1 MKRIFTLIAILVL
14 SYSPTSTL
22 FAQTI
27 PSKKYFDTS
36 LSFEK
41 RAEILVSEMTLD
53 EKISQMVNDA
63 KAIDRLGV
71 PKYNWW
77 SECLHGMARSGKATI
92 FPQAVGLGAT
102 FDPVLMKEITN
113 CISDEARGFYN
124 AAIKRNNRNIY
135 TGLTFYS
142 PNVNIFRDPRWGR
155 GQETYGED
163 PYLTSRMGV
172 AFVEGLQGDD
182 SKYMKAAACAKHY
195 AVHSGPEKFRHGF
208 NALVSTRDLYE
219 TYLPAF
225 KALVKEA
232 KVESVMGAYN
242 RTNGVPCCASQ
253 ELLKNIL
260 RDNWGF
266 KGYVTSDCEALID
279 IYKDH
284 NYASNEVEAAADAI
298 HSGLNLNCGST
309 YNRSLKKAVNQGLI
323 NEKDIDNLLIPLLTT
338 RFKLGLF
345 DPIEDCKY
353 NKISADVV
361 NEPSH
366 RDLAYKAAV
375 ESMVLIK
382 NENNVLPLKKDINYI
397 YVTGPLATSVDAM
410 MGNYFGVNDN
420 IKTYLEGITSRT
432 PNGVSIQYRQ
442 GVLLEQPNINSM
454 DWATGE
460 AAQAD
465 VVVACV
471 GLTWLLEGEEGESIA
486 SNQRGDVTD
495 NSIPQCQID
504 YLRRLKARIVSAP
517 NKKLIVVVSAG
528 SPVNLTEIN
537 EIADA
542 VIYAWYPGEE
552 GGDALADIIY
562 GNVSPSG
569 KTPLTF
575 VKSLDQ
581 LPDFK
586 NYNMDGRTYKYMKET
601 PLFPFGYGLSFTTF
615 KYGDLKMPKTVK
627 AGDNLTVQVD
637 ITNTGNMDSDEVV
650 QLYITDDEASV
661 PVPVRQ
667 LAAFNRV
674 SLKKGETKTVSL
686 NVDKVKFSLITEN
699 GKREIE
705 PGSFTISVG
714 GGQPVPSTD
723 SYVQG
728 SITVK
733 GHKYLEL

>member
-1 MKRIFTLIAILVL
+1 MKRVFTLIAIFALF
-14 SYSPTSTL
+14 YSASLTSL
-22 FAQTI
+22 AQTT
-27 PSKKYFDTS
+27 PTKKYLDTS

-63 KAIDRLGV
+63 KAIDRLGI

-102 FDPVLMKEITN
+102 FDPALMKQITN

-124 AAIKRNNRNIY
+124 SAIKRNNRGIY

-163 PYLTSRMGV
+163 PFLTSRMGV

-182 SKYMKAAACAKHY
+182 PKYMKAAACAKHY

-242 RTNGVPCCASQ
+242 RTNGEPCCASPT
-253 ELLKNIL
+253 LLKDIL
-260 RDNWGF
+260 RNDWGF
-266 KGYVTSDCEALID
+266 KGYVTSDCEALVD
-279 IYKDH
+279 IYKH
-284 NYASNEVEAAADAI
+284 HKYASNEVESAALAI

-323 NEKDIDNLLIPLLTT
+323 NEKDIDKLLIPLMTT

-345 DPIEDCKY
+345 DPEEDCKY

-366 RDLAYKAAV
+366 RELAYKAAV
-375 ESMVLIK
+375 ESMVLMK
-382 NENNVLPLKKDINYI
+382 NKDNTLPLKQDLKYI

-410 MGNYFGVNDN
+410 MGNYFGVNGD
-420 IKTYLEGITSRT
+420 IKTYLEGLTSRT

-442 GVLLEQPNINSM
+442 GVLLEQANINPM

-460 AAQAD
+460 AAKAD
-465 VVVACV
+465 VIVACV

-486 SNQRGDVTD
+486 SRQKGDMTD
-495 NSIPQCQID
+495 NSLPQCQID
-504 YLRRLKARIVSAP
+504 YLKRLKERIVSDP
-517 NKKLIVVVSAG
+517 DKKLIVVVSAG
-528 SPVNLTEIN
+528 SPVNLKEIN

-586 NYNMDGRTYKYMKET
+586 NYDMEGRTYKYMNKE
-601 PLFPFGYGLSFTTF
+601 PLFPFGYGLSYTTF
-615 KYGDLKMPKTVK
+615 KYEDLIMPKTIK
-627 AGDNLTVQVD
+627 AGENVTVKVD

-650 QLYITDDEASV
+650 QLYITDDEASA

-667 LAAFNRV
+667 LAAFKRV
-674 SLKKGETKTVSL
+674 SLKKGETKTISL
-686 NVDKVKFSLITEN
+686 NVDKVKFSLIN
-699 GKREIE
+699 NKNKREIE
-705 PGSFTISVG
+705 PGSFTISLG

-728 SITVK
+728 TITVK
-733 GHKYLEL
+733 GHKSLEL